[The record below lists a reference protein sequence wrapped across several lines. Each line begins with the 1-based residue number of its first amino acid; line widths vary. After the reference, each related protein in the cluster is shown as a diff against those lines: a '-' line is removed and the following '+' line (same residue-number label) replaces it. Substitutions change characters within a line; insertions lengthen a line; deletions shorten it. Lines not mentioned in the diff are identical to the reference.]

1 MWPVLP
7 AFSEGASGPQSSV
20 SAACGPDGWL
30 AGIAG
35 RDGGKAMAQNA
46 TSRLEKEFSLFFKR
60 LVETEV
66 SFRVQRVERING

>member
-20 SAACGPDGWL
+20 SATCGPDGWL

-35 RDGGKAMAQNA
+35 RNYLKAVAQNA
-46 TSRLEKEFSLFFKR
+46 TSRLEKETSLFFKR

-66 SFRVQRVERING
+66 FFRVQRVERING